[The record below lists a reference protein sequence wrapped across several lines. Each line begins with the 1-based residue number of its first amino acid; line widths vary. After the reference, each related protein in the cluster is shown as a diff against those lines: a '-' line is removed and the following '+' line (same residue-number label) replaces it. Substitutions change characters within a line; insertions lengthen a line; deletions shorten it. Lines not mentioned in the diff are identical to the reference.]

1 MRRPNIGRNAKSIL
15 NSKLNSLTL
24 NMNLFYGKLPIG
36 VDKEVIQN
44 TYIHRANL
52 EYEFDLEKKQGR
64 GLILEKEKDEDCFF
78 A

>member
-1 MRRPNIGRNAKSIL
+1 
-15 NSKLNSLTL
+15 
-24 NMNLFYGKLPIG
+24 MNLFYGKLPIG

-44 TYIHRANL
+44 TYIHRTNL